1 MLFKRLQLVCLIAI
15 MLQLGCLWAFVEVE
29 EGEDLEKSDDPW
41 FQNGYLSMIQRRLDD
56 KKRLTNNEIR
66 LMSFVMSQIVKRKIK
81 IEQDKKKAD
90 ELLETKILPRFGPI
104 YKEKF

>member
-1 MLFKRLQLVCLIAI
+1 
-15 MLQLGCLWAFVEVE
+15 
-29 EGEDLEKSDDPW
+29 
-41 FQNGYLSMIQRRLDD
+41 MIQRRLDG

-90 ELLETKILPRFGPI
+90 ELLENEIFPRFGPI